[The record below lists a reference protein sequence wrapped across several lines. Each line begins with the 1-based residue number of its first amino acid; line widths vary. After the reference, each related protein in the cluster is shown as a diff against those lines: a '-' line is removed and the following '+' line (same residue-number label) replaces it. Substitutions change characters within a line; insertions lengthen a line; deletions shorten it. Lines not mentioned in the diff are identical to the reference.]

1 MGTFVT
7 RIFETPVDAEGRA
20 AECVVVRRM
29 TIRDKPPPDIPP
41 FTTETDVAARIE
53 AAPTE
58 AETPVDRVKIIDA
71 EVTRR

>member
-1 MGTFVT
+1 M
-7 RIFETPVDAEGRA
+7 
-20 AECVVVRRM
+20 VRQV

-58 AETPVDRVKIIDA
+58 AETPVDRVEIIDA